1 MNRAERKKKDMR
13 GAPKKKRGQG
23 RPVAGEASV
32 GREALIDAA
41 LRLLHDLPPS
51 KVTISSI
58 AREAGADPAL
68 IRYYFGNRTRLFL
81 AVSDRLTA
89 RLPEGAESDDP
100 VEALTEHIAST
111 ARFIGSTRYMQRLMI
126 DELLEAEDAEVSEQM
141 RQRNL
146 AGLAYYR
153 KLLAGDGGRELI
165 DANPMFLHLMILAMF
180 DFFSSAEPLVRA
192 LAGPDADMETLAKDY
207 EAFVT
212 KVIVDG
218 VRKR

>member
-1 MNRAERKKKDMR
+1 MT
-13 GAPKKKRGQG
+13 GAQRKKRGQG
-23 RPVAGEASV
+23 RPVAGGEAGV
-32 GREALIDAA
+32 GREALIDAT

-51 KVTISSI
+51 KVTITSI

-68 IRYYFGNRTRLFL
+68 VRYYFGNRTRLFL

-89 RLPEGAESDDP
+89 GLPQGAESDDP
-100 VEALTEHIAST
+100 VEALTEHIGST

-126 DELLEAEDAEVSEQM
+126 DELLEAGDAEVSEQM
-141 RQRNL
+141 RRRNL

-153 KLLAGDGGRELI
+153 RLLEGDAGKALA
-165 DANPMFLHLMILAMF
+165 DANPLFLHLMILAVF

-192 LAGPDADMETLAKDY
+192 LAGPDADMETLAQDY

-212 KVIVDG
+212 RVIVEG